1 MDWKIISRYIGFSLL
16 LVATLM
22 AVSAYVICT
31 PDDDSQ
37 NVLML
42 GTYLT
47 GAFGIIPIIFIR
59 KRPHKLTFSEGNC
72 IVVGAWLLACL
83 FGMIPFLLYGGEF
96 TFINA
101 LFETVSGFTTTGA
114 SILNDIESLPQGL
127 QFWRISTAWVGGVG
141 IVTLLS
147 RIAGGED
154 KSTLSGAEIS
164 DVAQDSF
171 TGGKNACLANWML
184 LTYIALTV
192 ATILSLRLA
201 GMDLFDAATNAMSA
215 CSTCGF
221 CIKNAS
227 IAYYDAPAAEVILTI
242 AMIAASLHF
251 DILFL
256 AIFRGEPQFIWKSEA
271 IKAFLWLVGV
281 STVIVAADLMIHG
294 HYTSFIAALRD
305 ASFQVASISSTTG
318 FATQDTTLWPPL
330 SMAILIVCSLIC
342 GCSGSTSGGIKTDR
356 AVLAVKGIRWRVK
369 KTVDPDATDLVRVDG
384 RPRSDWQVNDAD
396 GYILLYIFIAALF
409 ASINIALGLDFTTGV
424 TASIACIGNVGP
436 GFGDV
441 GSMSNYADFPALLK
455 ATGML
460 EMLIGRLE
468 IFPVLYLIRSVRN
481 CLIFK

>member
-1 MDWKIISRYIGFSLL
+1 M
-16 LVATLM
+16 
-22 AVSAYVICT
+22 
-31 PDDDSQ
+31 
-37 NVLML
+37 
-42 GTYLT
+42 
-47 GAFGIIPIIFIR
+47 
-59 KRPHKLTFSEGNC
+59 
-72 IVVGAWLLACL
+72 
-83 FGMIPFLLYGGEF
+83 
-96 TFINA
+96 
-101 LFETVSGFTTTGA
+101 
-114 SILNDIESLPQGL
+114 
-127 QFWRISTAWVGGVG
+127 G